1 MILSKVDAT
10 ENRLQG
16 VPIGLEI
23 SKLVKISTLVK
34 TLLTSQNETF
44 NMGRK

>member
-1 MILSKVDAT
+1 MKLSKGDAIK
-10 ENRLQG
+10 NRLRDLS
-16 VPIGLEI
+16 IGLEI
-23 SKLVKISTLVK
+23 KKLVKISTLVK